1 VDFTPPPIT
10 SGPVDFE
17 IMEIPANLGIT
28 PFSFPISIAGT
39 ADIDGEGDN
48 PDSVTVGGVLQLAL
62 DPLELHYAWRYVG
75 AMTHSSVLGG
85 AATLL
90 VDLDTDGIDFTIP
103 CTSFST
109 GQVDVETYHDPDTG
123 DVTIATSG
131 TITTTCQATNVD
143 VDGDGQRRHHN
154 HNSRYRV

>member
-1 VDFTPPPIT
+1 VQYSSNAPSGTVSGSYTTTSAPNPYSFTYTVNFDTPIG

-39 ADIDGEGDN
+39 ADIDGQGDD

-62 DPLELHYAWRYVG
+62 DQLELHYAWRYVG
-75 AMTHSSVLGG
+75 LNAFRVLGG

-103 CTSFST
+103 CTTFST
-109 GQVDVETYHDPDTG
+109 GQV
-123 DVTIATSG
+123 TSRP
-131 TITTTCQATNVD
+131 ITTPTQAM
-143 VDGDGQRRHHN
+143 
-154 HNSRYRV
+154 